1 MGECVSVTSEFMS
14 AHRNQNRS
22 EASNVSTSRSEE
34 RSRSLP
40 RSHHAFW
47 PKGLAYDATA
57 PETNLFYNLEVSA
70 ARYPNKPFA
79 LFFDQA
85 ITYGRLK
92 DEAERLAGYLQHVC
106 GVAAGDR
113 VMLLMQNSPQFVI
126 AYYAVIRA
134 NAIVVPINPMSVTAE
149 LEYFAEDSGAR
160 VAIVGQEVYPQ
171 VQPLLAPERA
181 RFDRVLVATYSDYVN
196 PKTDLKLPEIV
207 AAPRASIVG
216 QKACTWMDAIRE
228 RHVPGPLTVGPDD
241 LCVIPYSSG
250 TTGRSKGC
258 MLTHRNVMHTLIV
271 NTLWFNSNQDST
283 QLVVLPFFHVTSMQ
297 GGMNAPIYYGG
308 TIVLMC
314 RWDRE
319 LAAQLIERYRIRNWT
334 AIATMVVDFLANPRL
349 EAYDISSL
357 ERLTGGGAAMPSAVA
372 ERLEKLIGAP
382 YVEGYGLTETAAPTH
397 INPVDRPKPQCL
409 GIPVLNTDSR
419 VIDPETRVEL
429 AAGHVGE
436 IVTRGPQVFNGY
448 WRQEAATRE
457 AFVEIDGERFFRT
470 GDLGYVDDD
479 GYFFLVDRLKRMINA
494 SGFKVWPAEV
504 EAQMYRHPAI
514 QEACVIAA
522 KDEYRGE
529 TVKALVVL
537 REAHKGKVTAD
548 DIIEWTR
555 ANMAHYKCPRIVQFV
570 DSLPKSATG
579 KVQWR
584 VLQEAEKALSERARA

>member
-1 MGECVSVTSEFMS
+1 M
-14 AHRNQNRS
+14 
-22 EASNVSTSRSEE
+22 
-34 RSRSLP
+34 P
-40 RSHHAFW
+40 RTHYNFW

-70 ARYPNKPFA
+70 ARYSDKPFA
-79 LFFDQA
+79 LFFDQVV
-85 ITYGRLK
+85 TYGRLK
-92 DEAERLAGYLQHVC
+92 EEAERLAGYLQKVC
-106 GVAAGDR
+106 GLGAGER
-113 VMLLMQNSPQFVI
+113 VMLVMQNSPQFVI
-126 AYYAVIRA
+126 AYYAVLRA
-134 NAIVVPINPMSVTAE
+134 NAVVVPINPMSVSAE
-149 LEYFAEDSGAR
+149 LAYFAEDSGAR
-160 VAIVGQEVYPQ
+160 LAIVGQEVYPQ
-171 VQPLLAPERA
+171 VELLLAAEQTG
-181 RFDRVLVATYSDYVN
+181 FDHVVVATYSDYVN
-196 PKTDLKLPEIV
+196 PNTDLKLPEVV
-207 AAPRASIVG
+207 AAPRASFARKNVY
-216 QKACTWMDAIRE
+216 AWVDAIRE
-228 RHVPGPLTVGPDD
+228 RHVPGPLTAGPDD
-241 LCVIPYSSG
+241 LCAIPYSSG

-258 MLTHRNVMHTLIV
+258 MLTHRNLMHTLIV
-271 NTLWFNSNQDST
+271 NTLWFRSHQDST

-319 LAAQLIERYRIRNWT
+319 LAARLIERHQIRHWT

-349 EAYDISSL
+349 EEYDVSSL
-357 ERLTGGGAAMPSAVA
+357 ERLTGGGAAMPAAVA

-397 INPVDRPKPQCL
+397 INPLDRPKAQCL

-419 VIDPETRVEL
+419 VVDPETVAEL
-429 AAGHVGE
+429 PTGQVGE
-436 IVTRGPQVFNGY
+436 IVTRGPQVFKGY
-448 WRQEAATRE
+448 WRQEAATRD
-457 AFVEIDGERFFRT
+457 AFVQIDGERFFRT
-470 GDLGYVDDD
+470 GDLGYVDED

-522 KDEYRGE
+522 KDDYRGE

-537 REAHKGKVTAD
+537 REAHKGKVTAEE
-548 DIIEWTR
+548 IIEWTR
-555 ANMAHYKCPRIVQFV
+555 ANMAHYKCPRIVEFV

-584 VLQEAEKALSERARA
+584 VLQEAEKALSERARAH